1 MKKRF
6 LCMIFVL
13 CAALLLLPIT
23 ATPSLPRLVDEADL
37 LSDVE
42 YDTLVAKLDEIST
55 RQACDVVIFTVDSL
69 NSKDVTAYADDAF
82 DDNGFGQGSDY
93 SGILFLISMAERE
106 WAISTCGSAIAIFTD
121 ARQADMI
128 DALLDDLSGGNYAEA
143 FTIFADRCDS
153 YITEGVPAYIPSYSD
168 PDVSEFPYEYTP
180 PVEYE
185 ADSSIPLL
193 SVLGVSLVIGLI
205 AAIIYTAILRG
216 QLKSVSAATN
226 AANYTREGSFKLTE
240 RREVFLYRNVTKR
253 PRQQNNGSSGGHSG
267 GRSSSSHSSTH
278 RSSSGRS
285 HGGSRGR
292 F

>member
-6 LCMIFVL
+6 LCMTILL
-13 CAALLLLPIT
+13 CAALFFLPI
-23 ATPSLPRLVDEADL
+23 AAEPILPRLVDDADL
-37 LSDVE
+37 LSDAE
-42 YDTLVAKLDEIST
+42 YDILLAKLDEISA
-55 RQACDVVIFTVDSL
+55 RQACDVVIFTIDSL
-69 NSKDVTAYADDAF
+69 GGKDVTAYADDAF
-82 DDNGFGQGSDY
+82 DNNGFGQGGDY
-93 SGILFLISMAERE
+93 SGILFLVSMAERE
-106 WAISTCGSAIAIFTD
+106 WAISTCGSAIGIFTD

-153 YITEGVPAYIPSYSD
+153 YITEGVPTSIPGYSD
-168 PDVSEFPYEYTP
+168 PYVSEFPYEYSTP
-180 PVEYE
+180 GEYPT
-185 ADSSIPLL
+185 DSSLPLL
-193 SVLGVSLVIGLI
+193 PVLGVSLVIGLI
-205 AAIIYTAILRG
+205 AAIIYTAVLKG

-253 PRQQNNGSSGGHSG
+253 ARQQNNGSSGGHG
-267 GRSSSSHSSTH
+267 GSRSSSSHASTH